1 MSIIDKNHAAYLKT
15 GIGVLPR
22 SMELGVRSSGGT
34 TYITLGGGVLI
45 MPLSVSNTKIASFSK
60 TEILWTA

>member
-1 MSIIDKNHAAYLKT
+1 
-15 GIGVLPR
+15 
-22 SMELGVRSSGGT
+22 MELGVRSSGGT